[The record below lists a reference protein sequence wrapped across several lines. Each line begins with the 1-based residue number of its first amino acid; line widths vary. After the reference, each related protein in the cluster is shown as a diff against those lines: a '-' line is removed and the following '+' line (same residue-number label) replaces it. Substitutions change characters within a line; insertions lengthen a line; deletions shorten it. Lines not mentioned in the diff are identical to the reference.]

1 MKIGSFEDPV
11 FGTIITMSI
20 HQSRLE
26 RENLEAHV
34 DLCAERY
41 RVLEEKFNRLDGKM
55 DSITESL
62 EQMNANSR
70 SDKDRSA
77 KLMVTVGASVIVGL
91 ITVIVMLMINLQSV
105 TPPGV

>member
-1 MKIGSFEDPV
+1 
-11 FGTIITMSI
+11 MSI

-55 DSITESL
+55 DTINESL
-62 EQMNANSR
+62 DQMNANSR